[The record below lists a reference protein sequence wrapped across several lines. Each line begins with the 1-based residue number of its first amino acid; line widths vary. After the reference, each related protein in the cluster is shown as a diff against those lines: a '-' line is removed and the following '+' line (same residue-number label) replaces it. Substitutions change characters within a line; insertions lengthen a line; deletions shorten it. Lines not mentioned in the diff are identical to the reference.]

1 VSARRLTGRLVYR
14 QDHALHQGK
23 RIYVAGVAIGN
34 NKGGSAKTATT
45 VQLAAA
51 LALRDRRV
59 LVVDL
64 DPQANVSRRLGFRFD
79 RQHPVPTISEAIKAG
94 ADGVAQ
100 DAIVPCSWDHPAG
113 IAIDLVPSR
122 FDLEARISEAGTVGA
137 VRRLQRALSG
147 VVDQYD
153 VVLYDLPPSLG
164 HLTQLG
170 LVAADVALCV
180 TEPEYDSIEGAI
192 RFRDFISRHRHD
204 LGNPGLALAGV
215 VVARVRP
222 LNAHVYQVAGL
233 AGLFGTDLIWAPH
246 IPERAAVKEAA
257 DAALP
262 LQALNDVTA
271 RTVATLYESL
281 ADRLEKEIV
290 A

>member
-1 VSARRLTGRLVYR
+1 MPA
-14 QDHALHQGK
+14 
-23 RIYVAGVAIGN
+23 VAIGN

-45 VQLAAA
+45 VQLAAT
-51 LALRDRRV
+51 LALRDRHV

-79 RQHPVPTISEAIKAG
+79 RERPVPTVSEAIKVG
-94 ADGVAQ
+94 ADGVAE
-100 DAIVPCSWDHPAG
+100 DAIVPCSWGHPAA
-113 IAIDLVPSR
+113 IAIDLLPSR

-137 VRRLQRALSG
+137 VQRLRRALSG
-147 VVDQYD
+147 VVAQYD
-153 VVLYDLPPSLG
+153 VALFDLPPSLG

-170 LVAADVALCV
+170 LAAADAALCV

-192 RFRDFISRHRHD
+192 RFRDFITRHRHD
-204 LGNPGLALAGV
+204 LGNPDLSLVGV
-215 VVARVRP
+215 IVARTRS
-222 LNAHVYQVAGL
+222 LNAHSYQIAGL
-233 AGLFGTDLIWAPH
+233 ADLFGTDLVWTPH

-262 LQALNDVTA
+262 LQALNDAMA
-271 RTVATLYESL
+271 REVARLYEPL